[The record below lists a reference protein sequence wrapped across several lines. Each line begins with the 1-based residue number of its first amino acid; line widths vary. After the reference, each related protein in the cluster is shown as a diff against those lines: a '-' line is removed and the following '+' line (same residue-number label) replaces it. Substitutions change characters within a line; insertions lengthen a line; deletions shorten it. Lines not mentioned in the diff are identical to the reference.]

1 MDMNILTRLTDDE
14 MRLLKR
20 CEELFS
26 RAENGVL
33 SATQFLSPREQYIIK
48 NRLSAMFMADESDP
62 LCFFFGGYPSAQRK
76 MLCILPAYCRYSLTD
91 GCSEAAAFLAEF
103 PNAIIPLRIRSGGY
117 VNLTHRDFLGAI
129 TALGID
135 RSVMGDIICDG
146 DGAIVFVCETV
157 SEFIKNELIYIGRD
171 KVKVCNIDLPDD
183 FDRVPDFEAVRG
195 TVASPRLDAVLSE
208 LACCSRETA
217 KTVIRQGLCEHNYF
231 TAAAADAAVS
241 DGDVISCRKT
251 SGCKGGK
258 FIIDSLD
265 ELTSKGRIRLAAR
278 RYT

>member
-1 MDMNILTRLTDDE
+1 MDMNILSRLTDDE

-26 RAENGVL
+26 RAENGVP
-33 SATQFLSPREQYIIK
+33 SVTQFLSPREQYIIK
-48 NRLSAMFMADESDP
+48 NRLSAMFLTDESDP
-62 LCFFFGGYPSAQRK
+62 LCFFFGGYPSAQRR
-76 MLCILPAYCRYSLTD
+76 MLCTLPAYCRYTLTD
-91 GCSEAAAFLAEF
+91 GDGEISAFRAEF
-103 PNAIIPLRIRSGGY
+103 PHAIIPLRIRSGGY
-117 VNLTHRDFLGAI
+117 VNLTHRDFLGAL
-129 TALGID
+129 TGLGID
-135 RSVMGDIICDG
+135 RSVMGDIITDD
-146 DGAIVFVCETV
+146 DGAIIFVCETIA
-157 SEFIKNELIYIGRD
+157 EFIKNELVYIGRD
-171 KVKVCNIDLPDD
+171 KVKVCDIALLED
-183 FDRVPDFEAVRG
+183 FDRAPDFEAVRG

-278 RYT
+278 RYI